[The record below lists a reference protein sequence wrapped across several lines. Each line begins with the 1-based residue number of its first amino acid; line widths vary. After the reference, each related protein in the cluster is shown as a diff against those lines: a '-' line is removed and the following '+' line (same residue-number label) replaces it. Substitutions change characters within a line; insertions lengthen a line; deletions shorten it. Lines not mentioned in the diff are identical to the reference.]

1 VIGLLEQLYVT
12 LVYACMILDLTPAI
26 VEELQRKDYLF
37 FIDKGNLSS
46 KEHVFTPVKE
56 TLGQYDVN
64 QERDAVLTMD
74 DAVRLS
80 FDELSRH
87 KVIMPDI
94 D

>member
-1 VIGLLEQLYVT
+1 MIGLLEQLYVT

>member
-1 VIGLLEQLYVT
+1 M

-26 VEELQRKDYLF
+26 VEELQRKDYTF
-37 FIDKGNLSS
+37 FIDKDNISN

-56 TLGQYDVN
+56 TLDQYDVN
-64 QERDAVLTMD
+64 QERDAVLTMN
-74 DAVRLS
+74 DAVQLS

>member
-1 VIGLLEQLYVT
+1 MIGLLEQLYLT

>member
-1 VIGLLEQLYVT
+1 
-12 LVYACMILDLTPAI
+12 MILDLTPAI